1 MNFVPD
7 NEIEPVPVSEPRTSQ
22 IARSPVGEIMGD
34 MKQSKK
40 RLDKDRI
47 FSETA
52 LEAASNY

>member
-7 NEIEPVPVSEPRTSQ
+7 NEIEPVPVPEPRTPQ

-34 MKQSKK
+34 MARSKK
-40 RLDKDRI
+40 RLDKDQI